1 MYLLVV
7 QLLAPS
13 EVVLMA
19 PSEVV
24 LWCLVAVQERYQF
37 VVAVQLI
44 GVVAMAPKIGHAVAV
59 SLLARRQVP

>member
-1 MYLLVV
+1 VV
-7 QLLAPS
+7 LMAPS

-24 LWCLVAVQERYQF
+24 LWCLAAVQERYQC

-44 GVVAMAPKIGHAVAV
+44 VVVVMAPKIGHAVAA
-59 SLLARRQVP
+59 SLLARRQVQ